1 MKPSAPSKVSWDQQL
16 VSMPYAPTPSPSL
29 SSASPVIL
37 VFKHLSSFEARRFV
51 SPESCLG
58 DSDLC
63 SHAEVL
69 VCSRHGPASRPRG
82 QPGPHMSLGC
92 ALSSEA
98 GNTPATPGQSP
109 RPSGWLRP
117 PLLSSLGL
125 RGHQRGS
132 AAYGQEGGLACGV
145 PSPPWSGEAV
155 LFLKPSLSV
164 CLAQNV
170 SGAPG

>member
-1 MKPSAPSKVSWDQQL
+1 MPLRRPQASRAPAPSSLSLNPCHHLKPGGLRLRRAVSKTVTCARMQRSWSAPD
-16 VSMPYAPTPSPSL
+16 T
-29 SSASPVIL
+29 
-37 VFKHLSSFEARRFV
+37 AR
-51 SPESCLG
+51 PLGPG
-58 DSDLC
+58 DSQ
-63 SHAEVL
+63 
-69 VCSRHGPASRPRG
+69 GPTCP
-82 QPGPHMSLGC
+82 LDGC

-145 PSPPWSGEAV
+145 PSSPWSGEAV
-155 LFLKPSLSV
+155 LFLKTSLSV

-170 SGAPG
+170 SGALG

>member
-16 VSMPYAPTPSPSL
+16 VSMPYTLPPSPSL
-29 SSASPVIL
+29 SSTSPVIL
-37 VFKHLSSFEARRFV
+37 VFKLLSSFEARRFASRRAV
-51 SPESCLG
+51 SETVTCARMQRSWSAPDTARPLGPG
-58 DSDLC
+58 DSQ
-63 SHAEVL
+63 
-69 VCSRHGPASRPRG
+69 GPTCP
-82 QPGPHMSLGC
+82 LDGC

-145 PSPPWSGEAV
+145 PSPPGAV
-155 LFLKPSLSV
+155 KRFYF
-164 CLAQNV
+164 
-170 SGAPG
+170 